1 MQVYTHDRTLGTS
14 SLIRHQ
20 CTEDTAVDRQTKSG
34 SLPKILVQELV
45 NTKSARV
52 NVKPLEGKFNER
64 LEDVSSVFSRVLV
77 DNKETEYISCHSC
90 NKLYV
95 LSANKLSVLIMK
107 KIELHDCYLKHAP
120 CIRSVVEPQDERD
133 CLVIFA
139 RQPERIRLSDKV
151 KNEPHLH
158 HFLLD
163 GAEVGFTHCTKC
175 LRFFSISS
183 LNMNEERIHR

>member
-52 NVKPLEGKFNER
+52 NVKPLEGKFNKR

-77 DNKETEYISCHSC
+77 DNKETEYISCHTC

-95 LSANKLSVLIMK
+95 LSANKFSVLIMN
-107 KIELHDCYLKHAP
+107 
-120 CIRSVVEPQDERD
+120 S
-133 CLVIFA
+133 F
-139 RQPERIRLSDKV
+139 
-151 KNEPHLH
+151 
-158 HFLLD
+158 FLL
-163 GAEVGFTHCTKC
+163 F
-175 LRFFSISS
+175 
-183 LNMNEERIHR
+183 